1 MSDSIISSQDSKAT
15 FHAHGSSMF
24 VKSFNYQSCG
34 TSRTSFTVLPLRQAN
49 LTLEE
54 LMGLTRASNKQPKCV
69 LRLKSSPLN
78 SLFFEPWLLPPHLS
92 VSWTKALSS
101 AKEFQRSANRSVW
114 EVILRGRQ
122 WGVFRTL
129 LVSHLC

>member
-1 MSDSIISSQDSKAT
+1 MDSIISSQDSKAT
-15 FHAHGSSMF
+15 SHAPSSSMC
-24 VKSFNYQSCG
+24 VKSFNYQSSG
-34 TSRTSFTVLPLRQAN
+34 TSRRSFTVLPLRQAN
-49 LTLEE
+49 LTQEE

-78 SLFFEPWLLPPHLS
+78 SLFFEPWLPPPHLS

-101 AKEFQRSANRSVW
+101 AKEFQRSANRSVR
-114 EVILRGRQ
+114 EVILSGRQ

-129 LVSHLC
+129 LVPHLC